1 MRTKIFILSVVL
13 GFVLLSFRFSHHKK
27 SAIGVDA
34 TLGFYT
40 KEASLFVNAL
50 ENLNTAIQQIDA
62 DSASILKARQALIT
76 CRLKYKRIEFF
87 TSYFFP
93 SETRFYNAAPKFE
106 VEEPTLELVEPMGL
120 QQIETLLF
128 EPNVLANK
136 AALLAHSEVLIS
148 SAKVLPTLLY
158 GFEAN
163 DMQILESIRLQLI
176 RMSVLSISGYDAP
189 LLRSGIVEVAESTE
203 ALKEVLKP
211 YLASSSEESKRVNGL
226 LTGSLKYLK
235 AHPDFDSFNRMEYL
249 TRFALPLQKHFA
261 AFVKEQ
267 NLELNTT
274 AFLNYNSDHI
284 YSPNAIKSFIN
295 NGSDS
300 SAHIALVTLGEKL
313 FFDKSLSGNLA
324 VSCASCHQPDKYFAD
339 LLPRSPSLIPD
350 STLKRNTPTL
360 LYAGRQH
367 AQFWEGSAK
376 DLASQIHTVIMN
388 PLEMKGSP
396 ENLYRNIF
404 SKKTYQQL
412 GSASFPDKKPES
424 MGMTEVTSAIAA
436 FVNELNPMNSAFD
449 KYISGDVNAM
459 DTNQIKG
466 FNLFMG
472 KAQCGTCHFPP
483 YFNSLLPPLYDLSE
497 VEVLGTAETENFKLA
512 VLDNDLGRYNVFRI
526 RYYDRAFKTP
536 TVRNAARTAPYM
548 HNGSISSLNKV
559 VEFYNLG
566 GGKGLGLDV
575 PEQTL
580 SATQLN
586 LSEREIKDLISFIES
601 LTDSPNKTYKQQN

>member
-1 MRTKIFILSVVL
+1 MLL
-13 GFVLLSFRFSHHKK
+13 GFVLISFSFSERK
-27 SAIGVDA
+27 SHIGIDA
-34 TLGFYT
+34 ALEFYAEET
-40 KEASLFVNAL
+40 ALFVKAL
-50 ENLNTAIQQIDA
+50 ENLDRVIRDMNADTAG
-62 DSASILKARQALIT
+62 ILKARNALSI

-120 QQIETLLF
+120 QQMETLLF
-128 EPNVLANK
+128 DPDVLANK
-136 AALLAHSEVLIS
+136 AVLLAHSEVLIS
-148 SAKVLPTLLY
+148 SAKILPTLLY

-163 DMQILESIRLQLI
+163 DRQILESIRLQLI

-189 LLRSGIVEVAESTE
+189 LLKTGIAEVAESTE
-203 ALKEVLKP
+203 ALKGVLKP
-211 YLASSSEESKRVNGL
+211 YLASPSEESKRVDGL

-249 TRFALPLQKHFA
+249 TEFALPLQKHFA

-274 AFLNYNSDHI
+274 AFLNYDSGHI
-284 YSPNAIKSFIN
+284 YSPNAIKSFID
-295 NGSDS
+295 NGADS
-300 SAHIALVTLGEKL
+300 SANTALISLGEKL
-313 FFDKSLSGNLA
+313 FFDKSLSGTLA
-324 VSCASCHQPDKYFAD
+324 VSCGSCHQPDKYFAD

-367 AQFWEGSAK
+367 SQFWEGSAK
-376 DLASQIHTVIMN
+376 DLASQIHAVILN

-412 GSASFPDKKPES
+412 ASASFPDKKPES
-424 MGMTEVTSAIAA
+424 LGMAEVTSAIAA
-436 FVNELNPMNSAFD
+436 FVNELNPMSSAFD
-449 KYISGDVNAM
+449 KYISGEVNAM

-497 VEVLGTAETENFKLA
+497 VEILGTTETENFKFP
-512 VLDNDLGRYNVFRI
+512 VLDDDLGRYNVFRI

-559 VEFYNLG
+559 VEFYNMG

-580 SATQLN
+580 AATPLN
-586 LSEREIKDLISFIES
+586 LSEREINDLISFIES
-601 LTDSPNKTYKQQN
+601 LTDSPNKTYKQN